1 VSVYVEIVNVLFV
14 FSTALLYPVILALL
28 LLFGWS
34 LALLGTLISEYTSRR
49 RDLSELE
56 RACREASEMARMGRE
71 DQACSALEGYK
82 APPTGLGG
90 LEGGGLFPQKRRL
103 RAEA

>member
-82 APPTGLGG
+82 APPHRS
-90 LEGGGLFPQKRRL
+90 RRP
-103 RAEA
+103 